1 MKTISLKLDDGLANW
16 LDTQAKR
23 LGRTKS
29 EIAREALE
37 RIRNGQ
43 LGPSVHDIMR
53 DVCGI
58 SKRGPRDL
66 ATNKNYKKDF
76 GRDRRAA

>member
-1 MKTISLKLDDGLANW
+1 MKTISLKLDDALANW
-16 LDTQAKR
+16 LESQAKK

-29 EIAREALE
+29 EIARDALE
-37 RIRNGQ
+37 RSRNGH
-43 LGPSVHDIMR
+43 LGPTVHDIMK

-66 ATNKNYKKDF
+66 ATNKKYMKDL
-76 GRDRRAA
+76 GRDHRAA

>member
-1 MKTISLKLDDGLANW
+1 MKTISLKLDETLANW
-16 LDTQAKR
+16 LENEARK

-29 EIAREALE
+29 EVAREALE
-37 RIRNGQ
+37 RSRNGK
-43 LGPSVHDIMR
+43 LGPSVHDIMK

-66 ATNKNYKKDF
+66 ATNKKYMRNF
-76 GRDRRAA
+76 GRGRRAA